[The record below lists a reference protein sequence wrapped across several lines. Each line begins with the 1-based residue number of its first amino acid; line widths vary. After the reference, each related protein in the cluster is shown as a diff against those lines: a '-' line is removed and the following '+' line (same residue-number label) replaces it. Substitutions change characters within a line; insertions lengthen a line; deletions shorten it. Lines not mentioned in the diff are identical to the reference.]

1 MRLLALALYRLVWFV
16 PTLLGLLVV
25 TFVIS
30 RVIPADP
37 VALVAGET
45 ATPAQ
50 VEALRRQLGYDRPL
64 PVQFVDYVARLVR
77 GDMGTSIFTRRPI
90 AEDLAHRLPA
100 TIELTVV
107 AMVVS
112 VLVGIPLG
120 VLSAL
125 WRNSLLDHA
134 LRVVTVSG
142 LAIASFWLGIM
153 LQLLFAMRLGWTPL
167 NGRLQGFPP
176 RTITGFY
183 LLDAS
188 LTGDRP
194 TFGIALLHLALPA
207 PTLAFPA
214 LATLV
219 RFTRAGVLDV
229 MQSNFVLYERAMG
242 LPRSVIVWKYML
254 RSALTSTVTQIGL
267 LFGILLAGAVVT
279 EAVFDW
285 PGIGTYAVNSIL
297 RSDYNAVMGFTVS
310 AVLAPVLATHPDDVF
325 ELHPAERL
333 RAPGPAHWLG
343 ADRMGADV
351 YSRLLFGARIT
362 ILIGVIAVGA
372 SLLVGVPI
380 GLVAGYYHGWFSDL
394 LMRVSDVFLAVPQVV
409 LAIAIAQTLGPSLP
423 NVILPLS
430 ATYWPW
436 FARVVYAE
444 TRTLQ
449 KEVFV
454 ESTAALGASPWR
466 LTALRVL
473 PNIASPII
481 VRASIGMGFTILTAA
496 ALGFLGLG
504 PPPPTPEWGRTIA
517 ESREFLP
524 DAWWYATA
532 PGLAIF
538 LTVMGFNLLGDGLR
552 DVLDPRLRRSRT
564 AR

>member
-64 PVQFVDYVARLVR
+64 PVQFVDYVARLIT
-77 GDMGTSIFTRRPI
+77 GDMARSFFTRRPM
-90 AEDLAHRLPA
+90 AEDLAHRLPG

-167 NGRLQGFPP
+167 NGPLQGFPP
-176 RTITGFY
+176 RTITRFY
-183 LLDAS
+183 LLDAA
-188 LTGDRP
+188 LPGDWP
-194 TFGIALLHLALPA
+194 TFGM
-207 PTLAFPA
+207 
-214 LATLV
+214 
-219 RFTRAGVLDV
+219 VL
-229 MQSNFVLYERAMG
+229 
-242 LPRSVIVWKYML
+242 L

-297 RSDYNAVMGFTVS
+297 RSDYNAVMGFTVW
-310 AVLAPVLATHPDDVF
+310 A
-325 ELHPAERL
+325 
-333 RAPGPAHWLG
+333 G
-343 ADRMGADV
+343 
-351 YSRLLFGARIT
+351 T
-362 ILIGVIAVGA
+362 IFIVVN
-372 SLLVGVPI
+372 LLVDVAHT
-380 GLVAGYYHGWFSDL
+380 LVDP
-394 LMRVSDVFLAVPQVV
+394 R
-409 LAIAIAQTLGPSLP
+409 
-423 NVILPLS
+423 
-430 ATYWPW
+430 
-436 FARVVYAE
+436 E
-444 TRTLQ
+444 
-449 KEVFV
+449 
-454 ESTAALGASPWR
+454 
-466 LTALRVL
+466 
-473 PNIASPII
+473 
-481 VRASIGMGFTILTAA
+481 RAS
-496 ALGFLGLG
+496 
-504 PPPPTPEWGRTIA
+504 
-517 ESREFLP
+517 
-524 DAWWYATA
+524 
-532 PGLAIF
+532 
-538 LTVMGFNLLGDGLR
+538 
-552 DVLDPRLRRSRT
+552 
-564 AR
+564 